1 MELNRNHY
9 LLIGVLA
16 LLLGL
21 QFRAVDTFVLNE
33 ASTQFLAQQSAR
45 TEPANIW
52 SLPIALSAQTPI
64 ANQRKKV
71 KPPRWLSWTLMTAG
85 VVLILH
91 SLAMKKPGG

>member
-33 ASTQFLAQQSAR
+33 SSTQFLAKQNAR
-45 TEPANIW
+45 SEPANIW
-52 SLPIALSAQTPI
+52 SLPISLAAQGPVAL
-64 ANQRKKV
+64 QRKKI
-71 KPPRWLSWTLMTAG
+71 KPPRWLAWTLMTAG
-85 VVLILH
+85 VVLVLH

>member
-33 ASTQFLAQQSAR
+33 SSTQFLAKQSAR

-52 SLPIALSAQTPI
+52 SLPISLAAQGPVAI
-64 ANQRKKV
+64 QRKKI
-71 KPPRWLSWTLMTAG
+71 KPPRWLAWTFMTAG

-91 SLAMKKPGG
+91 SLAMKKSGG

>member
-9 LLIGVLA
+9 LLIGVLT

-33 ASTQFLAQQSAR
+33 SSTQFLAKQSAR
-45 TEPANIW
+45 SEPANIW
-52 SLPIALSAQTPI
+52 SLPISLAAQGPVAL
-64 ANQRKKV
+64 QRKKI

-85 VVLILH
+85 VVLVLH